1 MTLYVA
7 AVNES
12 MNEASY
18 PARLAGM
25 DYEVSN
31 DAEGI
36 SITVNGYS
44 DSIDDL
50 LIEILNN
57 MKSISIPNEQFLA
70 FRDKMIRDWRNVD
83 LGDAYRIA
91 REKMRKIVHKHY
103 YTNTELADA
112 AGNISLA
119 DVNVFGSKLLKKGYI
134 QGLVY
139 GNVTKGQA
147 RDNTYLV
154 KNELNIKPEKWGKI
168 IQQGRLGFA
177 PGEEITR
184 VEKSQVNN
192 SCLWRVQYFGYN
204 SAILFA

>member
-25 DYEVSN
+25 EYEVVN

-57 MKSISIPNEQFLA
+57 MNSISRFQ
-70 FRDKMIRDWRNVD
+70 M
-83 LGDAYRIA
+83 
-91 REKMRKIVHKHY
+91 
-103 YTNTELADA
+103 
-112 AGNISLA
+112 
-119 DVNVFGSKLLKKGYI
+119 
-134 QGLVY
+134 
-139 GNVTKGQA
+139 
-147 RDNTYLV
+147 
-154 KNELNIKPEKWGKI
+154 
-168 IQQGRLGFA
+168 
-177 PGEEITR
+177 
-184 VEKSQVNN
+184 N
-192 SCLWRVQYFGYN
+192 S
-204 SAILFA
+204 S